1 MDNKTEEFYR
11 RLTEELAGSADWPA
25 LYLFKF
31 IVPSDDQKIQT
42 VENAFNNMGAVIE
55 TSKSKTGKYTSVSIN
70 VKMQGPEAIVEKYKQ
85 LSGIEGIISL

>member
-31 IVPSDDQKIQT
+31 IVPTDDSKIIA
-42 VENAFNNMGAVIE
+42 VENAFNNLGAVIE
-55 TSKSKTGKYTSVSIN
+55 TTKSKTGKYTSVSIN
-70 VKMQGPEAIVEKYKQ
+70 VKMQGPDAIVAKYKE
-85 LSGIEGIISL
+85 LSAIEGIISL

>member
-85 LSGIEGIISL
+85 LSVIEGIISL